1 MGNPTNEPQQ
11 YGEWLRAQGGNKM
24 GSLKVGPAK
33 AAVTPTNPQDS
44 GETRQS
50 TAPKEEESW
59 RQDSVRQNQVAE
71 NFLGKKK
78 ADVTLPGVSVNGD
91 GSFLEEATQI
101 QIQKSKVKSARQ
113 EWVGTHDR
121 RVEKGGMESYVFED
135 NVESVGSDEWGPQT
149 NKWAEQ
155 NREQQEVT
163 SPMKT
168 QNGPNEEMYTNMKVK
183 RPKQRRVNGRNWQ
196 EEN

>member
-1 MGNPTNEPQQ
+1 M
-11 YGEWLRAQGGNKM
+11 
-24 GSLKVGPAK
+24 
-33 AAVTPTNPQDS
+33 
-44 GETRQS
+44 
-50 TAPKEEESW
+50 
-59 RQDSVRQNQVAE
+59 
-71 NFLGKKK
+71 
-78 ADVTLPGVSVNGD
+78 SVNGD

-149 NKWAEQ
+149 GKWAMQ
-155 NREQQEVT
+155 NEEQQEVT